1 MDFSY
6 LYLRALQGPAGI
18 QAAWD
23 HLECLYV
30 HLRALLEKEMW
41 DSEQFAVVK
50 RWTGLSVDMCSNQL
64 SVCVSGSEGGT
75 RESREQWAERRIGK
89 SFPAREQLFIPD

>member
-18 QAAWD
+18 QEAWD

-41 DSEQFAVVK
+41 DSEQSAMVK
-50 RWTGLSVDMCSNQL
+50 RWTGFSIDMCTNQL
-64 SVCVSGSEGGT
+64 SGCVSGSEGGT
-75 RESREQWAERRIGK
+75 WESREQWAERRIGK
-89 SFPAREQLFIPD
+89 SFPAQAQ